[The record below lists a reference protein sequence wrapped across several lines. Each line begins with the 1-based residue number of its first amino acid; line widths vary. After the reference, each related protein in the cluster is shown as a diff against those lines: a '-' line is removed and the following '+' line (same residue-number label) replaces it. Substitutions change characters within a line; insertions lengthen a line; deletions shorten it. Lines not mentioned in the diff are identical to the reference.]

1 MGRLYSYLNAVR
13 VLISARR
20 LWPSLFTDFE
30 VVPIMSS
37 KPGPSPRAIQRSL
50 SGIFS
55 RMTANSNILNLYHRN
70 ATFLQSIGL
79 DKRVQ
84 EMSKFRPMVHAEVLV
99 DDSVRR
105 INCLNDQ
112 NGHTPVPFFNEAIFG
127 KYIGSGKPVC
137 HLCGLYFAARSG
149 DDDAVEVRESHPK
162 VYCNWRAPDVLE
174 GDNYQETNE
183 QQRRLKL
190 EYMVKA
196 LRSTIWSVLEN
207 RLVAMRRFESSDSL
221 VVQLSDNEEMDTM
234 RDGDNADVAL
244 VTTRES
250 VGNSEQD
257 GSTIVSGSRANPSRA
272 VSQSRAGTESAT
284 AYINTQAYINAQAA
298 GWPGIRHDI

>member
-1 MGRLYSYLNAVR
+1 
-13 VLISARR
+13 
-20 LWPSLFTDFE
+20 
-30 VVPIMSS
+30 MSS
-37 KPGPSPRAIQRSL
+37 KPGPSPRAIRRSL

-174 GDNYQETNE
+174 GDNCQETNE

-196 LRSTIWSVLEN
+196 LRNTIWSALDN

-272 VSQSRAGTESAT
+272 VFQSRAGTESTT